1 MIDLIKSTSTKE
13 KSSLKELFN
22 AVPVQKSDWEYLEKE
37 LDDSRERQ
45 ITSFANLNSINE
57 NYQATEKENA
67 LSKKEKIK
75 QIKEQHHEQ
84 INIIRDNFENQ
95 KNALIETFFNKQ
107 KELKQE
113 IEKVEND
120 YKIECAEL
128 DKKIVEINNSLK
140 EGFFVL
146 DNIIKEKRVEYL
158 SKVSAIY
165 NIKQTETDRITSKF
179 HEQIQDYHQKNKQR
193 LTQNTLKIQE
203 EDALLKEYLKFH
215 EKDEV
220 YAKQNFLKTMT
231 NLNDKVHIISTNY
244 KQIEEQLENDFKEEN
259 DILIS
264 ELDKKKLEID
274 NLINEY
280 LDNYEKEYQ
289 QIDAVLDSIREKHH

>member
-1 MIDLIKSTSTKE
+1 M
-13 KSSLKELFN
+13 
-22 AVPVQKSDWEYLEKE
+22 
-37 LDDSRERQ
+37 
-45 ITSFANLNSINE
+45 
-57 NYQATEKENA
+57 
-67 LSKKEKIK
+67 
-75 QIKEQHHEQ
+75 
-84 INIIRDNFENQ
+84 
-95 KNALIETFFNKQ
+95 
-107 KELKQE
+107 KQE
-113 IEKVEND
+113 IEEVEND
-120 YKIECAEL
+120 YKIKCAEL

-165 NIKQTETDRITSKF
+165 NIKQTEIDRVTSKF

-259 DILIS
+259 DVLIS
-264 ELDKKKLEID
+264 ELDKR
-274 NLINEY
+274 N
-280 LDNYEKEYQ
+280 
-289 QIDAVLDSIREKHH
+289 

>member
-37 LDDSRERQ
+37 LDDSREKQ

-57 NYQATEKENA
+57 NYQATKKEKA

-84 INIIRDNFENQ
+84 TNIIRDNFENQ

-140 EGFFVL
+140 EGFFEL

-165 NIKQTETDRITSKF
+165 NIKQTEIDRVTSKF

-203 EDALLKEYLKFH
+203 EDAILKEYLKFH
-215 EKDEV
+215 EKM
-220 YAKQNFLKTMT
+220 KFTLNKT
-231 NLNDKVHIISTNY
+231 S
-244 KQIEEQLENDFKEEN
+244 
-259 DILIS
+259 
-264 ELDKKKLEID
+264 
-274 NLINEY
+274 
-280 LDNYEKEYQ
+280 
-289 QIDAVLDSIREKHH
+289 